1 MPAALRVLIC
11 PDKFK
16 GTLTAREAAR
26 AMAQGVCAAAPA
38 LGVGVE
44 IDECPLA
51 DGGEGTARCIGAAL
65 GADFARLGVTG
76 PLGRPVDAEYAVF
89 RDPRRGVTLLFD
101 SAEACG
107 LKHVGAS
114 ERDPERTTS
123 RGVGELLLHAKRLGV
138 DRVDVGLGGS
148 ATVDGGLGMAA
159 ALGWRFI
166 DAGGVAI
173 ERPTGADLARIDAA
187 IACPWTGPPV
197 RVLCDVESVLC
208 GAGGAAVLYGPQK
221 GATPEQVTRLDAG
234 LAHVAAVIARAE
246 ECLPETGAFTGAAG
260 GLAFGL
266 RYATGAELTSG
277 AQAVAGVVGL
287 SRRVQD
293 ADLVL
298 TGEGRLDA
306 TSLEGKAV
314 GLIGRYGR
322 ALGRCVI
329 VIAGSVDLGFEP
341 AGAGFAAVR
350 SILSADAAG
359 PAPGSR
365 ESAARLEVL
374 AGEAFA
380 GWVGARR

>member
-26 AMAQGVCAAAPA
+26 AMAQGVRGAALA

-51 DGGEGTARCIGAAL
+51 DGGEGTARCIGEAL
-65 GADFARLGVTG
+65 GADFAHLRVTG

-89 RDPRRGVTLLFD
+89 RDPLRGVTLLFD

-107 LKHVGAS
+107 LKHVGAAD
-114 ERDPERTTS
+114 RDPERTTS

-138 DRVDVGLGGS
+138 DRIDVGLGGS
-148 ATVDGGLGMAA
+148 ATVEGGVGMAA

-166 DAGGVAI
+166 DGGGVAI
-173 ERPTGADLARIDAA
+173 ERPTGADLARIEAA
-187 IACPWTGPPV
+187 IPCPWSGPPV

-208 GAGGAAVLYGPQK
+208 GARGAAALYGPQK

-234 LAHVAAVIARAE
+234 LAHLAAVVARAE
-246 ECLPETGAFTGAAG
+246 ECLPENGAFTGAAG

-266 RYATGAELTSG
+266 RFATGAELTSG
-277 AQAVAGVVGL
+277 AQAVASVVGL
-287 SRRVQD
+287 RRRAQEV
-293 ADLVL
+293 DLVL

-314 GLIGRYGR
+314 GLVGRYGR
-322 ALGRCVI
+322 ATGKRVI
-329 VIAGSVDLGFEP
+329 VIAGSVDHGLEP

-359 PAPGSR
+359 QVPGSA
-365 ESAARLEVL
+365 ESAVRLEML

-380 GWVGARR
+380 GWVGAQG